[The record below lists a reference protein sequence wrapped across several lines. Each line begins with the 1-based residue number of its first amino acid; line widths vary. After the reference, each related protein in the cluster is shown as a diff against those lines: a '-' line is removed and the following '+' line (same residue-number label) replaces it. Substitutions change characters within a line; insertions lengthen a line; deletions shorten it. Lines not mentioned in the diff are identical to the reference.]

1 MDKDTEQYYDDR
13 AEMFLTQG
21 WKDFIEDRRV
31 QALRINSVEQT
42 KDVNDLFFRKGQLSI
57 LAEMLNL
64 ESATH
69 HVQEGS
75 SDVDNL

>member
-1 MDKDTEQYYDDR
+1 MDKETEQYYDDR

-21 WKDFIEDRRV
+21 WKDFIEERRV
-31 QALRINSVEQT
+31 QALRVNSVEQT

-64 ESATH
+64 ESAMH

>member
-1 MDKDTEQYYDDR
+1 MDKETEQYYDDR

-21 WKDFIEDRRV
+21 WKDFIEERRV

-64 ESATH
+64 ESAMH

>member
-21 WKDFIEDRRV
+21 WKDFIEERRV

>member
-1 MDKDTEQYYDDR
+1 MDKETEQYYDDR
-13 AEMFLTQG
+13 ADMFLTQG
-21 WKDFIEDRRV
+21 WKDFIEERRV

-64 ESATH
+64 ESAMN
-69 HVQEGS
+69 HVQEDS

>member
-1 MDKDTEQYYDDR
+1 MDKETEKYYDDR
-13 AEMFLTQG
+13 ADMFLTQG
-21 WKDFIEDRRV
+21 WKDFIEERRV

-64 ESATH
+64 ESAMN
-69 HVQEGS
+69 HVQEDS

>member
-21 WKDFIEDRRV
+21 WKDFIEERRV

-42 KDVNDLFFRKGQLSI
+42 KDVNDLFFRKGQLSV
-57 LAEMLNL
+57 LADILNL
-64 ESATH
+64 ESAMN
-69 HVQEGS
+69 HVQEDS

>member
-1 MDKDTEQYYDDR
+1 MDKETEKYYDDR
-13 AEMFLTQG
+13 ADMFLTQG

-57 LAEMLNL
+57 LAEILNL
-64 ESATH
+64 ESAMN
-69 HVQEGS
+69 HVQEDS

>member
-1 MDKDTEQYYDDR
+1 MDKETEKYYDDR
-13 AEMFLTQG
+13 ADMFLTQG
-21 WKDFIEDRRV
+21 WKDFIEERRV

-57 LAEMLNL
+57 LAEILNL
-64 ESATH
+64 ESAMN
-69 HVQEGS
+69 HVQEDS